1 MHTPELLSVVVPC
14 YNEQEVLE
22 QTHGRLSDVLA
33 GLEDLDYEI
42 LYVDDGS
49 ADRTG
54 QILDRLADQD
64 PRVRVIR
71 FSRNFGHQLAVT
83 AGIDHAAGAAVVLID
98 ADLQDPPE
106 VIAEMVA
113 AWRDGAEVAYGVRLE
128 RQGEGLFKRATAKAF
143 YRVIHSLSEVKIPP
157 DTGDFRLMD
166 RRVVQAVQRMN
177 EQDRYLRGMVSW
189 VGFDQQPVPFKRQA
203 RAAGKTKYPL
213 GKMIRF
219 GVDGILSFSQ
229 KPLRLATWMGIFAAA
244 AAFVGILWVFIVR
257 LAYNQWVAGWASI
270 LTAILFLGG
279 VQLICI
285 GILGE
290 YVGRI
295 YRESKHRPLYIVRER
310 RGFPGPRAEGES
322 NEE

>member
-1 MHTPELLSVVVPC
+1 MHKPQLLSVVVPC
-14 YNEQEVLE
+14 YNEQEVLD
-22 QTHGRLSDVLA
+22 QTHGRLSEVLA
-33 GLEDLDYEI
+33 GLEELDYEI

-49 ADRTG
+49 ADRTS
-54 QILDRLADQD
+54 QILTRLAEED
-64 PRVRVIR
+64 PHVRVIR

-83 AGIDHAAGAAVVLID
+83 AGIDHAAGDAVVLID

-113 AWRDGAEVAYGVRLE
+113 AWRNGAEVAYGVRVE

-143 YRVIHSLSEVKIPP
+143 YRVIHSLSEVRIPA

-166 RRVVQAVQRMN
+166 RRVVQAVQRMS

-189 VGFDQQPVPFKRQA
+189 VGFNQKPVPFKRQA

-219 GVDGILSFSQ
+219 AVDGILSFSQ
-229 KPLRLATWMGIFAAA
+229 KPLRLATWMGIFSAA
-244 AAFVGILWVFIVR
+244 AAFVGILWVFVVR

-295 YRESKHRPLYIVRER
+295 YRESKHRPLYIIRQR
-310 RGFPGPRAEGES
+310 QGFGEARPEGQTD
-322 NEE
+322 EE